1 MSMSKGKHMG
11 IPLELVTRIQDWA
24 NVALVFSLVIGVVST
39 ALVVWS
45 GGLKE
50 EYLNRELAQSKERTA
65 QLELA
70 RVQLEAKIAPRRLS
84 QEQQN
89 DLAKALASL
98 PKMRGTL
105 IPSPSTPESEMF
117 ARALASPLISSGWD
131 INILPGTP
139 TATLLFPTGVVVGH
153 IATAPVP
160 KSVEVL
166 VSFLNEAG
174 IPATAIPSI
183 AVGAPNL
190 VKITVSS
197 KH

>member
-1 MSMSKGKHMG
+1 MG